1 MLEKFHN
8 MQISFQGNI
17 LGFNHLNSFRL
28 ESIEGTPFAYLK
40 SEEDEDISFLTVTPF
55 QWYPNYSIQLNE
67 SMRSTLHLDQ
77 AEDALILCIVTMK
90 GTLEE
95 STLNL
100 VAPLIVN
107 VLNGKGTQYVVQE
120 NNGYRT
126 NAPLITDKSDRME
139 LK

>member
-8 MQISFQGNI
+8 MQILFQGNI
-17 LGFNHLNSFRL
+17 LGFNHLNNFRL

-40 SEEDEDISFLTVTPF
+40 SEEDDDISFLTVTPF
-55 QWYPNYSIQLNE
+55 HWYPNYSIQLNE
-67 SMRSTLHLDQ
+67 SIKSTLHLDQ

-120 NNGYRT
+120 NKGYRT
-126 NAPLITDKSDRME
+126 NAPLITNKSDRME

>member
-1 MLEKFHN
+1 MLEKFNN

-28 ESIEGTPFAYLK
+28 ESIEGTPFAYIK
-40 SEEDEDISFLTVTPF
+40 SEEDENISFLTVTPF
-55 QWYPNYSIQLNE
+55 HWYPNYSIQLNE
-67 SMRSTLHLDQ
+67 SMKSTLHLDQ
-77 AEDALILCIVTMK
+77 AEDALILNIVTMK

-107 VLNGKGTQYVVQE
+107 VLNGKGTQYVLQE
-120 NNGYRT
+120 NKGYRT
-126 NAPLITDKSDRME
+126 NAPLITDKSNGME
-139 LK
+139 MK

>member
-17 LGFNHLNSFRL
+17 LGFNHLNNFRL

-55 QWYPNYSIQLNE
+55 HWYPNYSIQLNE
-67 SMRSTLHLDQ
+67 SMKITLHLVQ

-120 NNGYRT
+120 NTGYRT